1 MTNII
6 KKVNINFNSYA
17 IKDKNNERQEVYQ
30 NQTRELE
37 ISIYENAGKY
47 DYRYIVKISNKD
59 KSRYSEVSYRENNKQ
74 FVYYTSN
81 FNQYFDFASKQDEE
95 AYYNALKELEAE
107 QEAYNKAEAE
117 KELAKIDL
125 SNFEIHYYPNYGSKS
140 STDLPAAL
148 KEYEEG
154 LIALIEAK
162 EIELENIAYSDTRV
176 LKNMNI
182 EKLKELAKKGN
193 EILEAKKI
201 KKAEK
206 EAEKKQKIK
215 DAIAK
220 AKATGKKQIINAYSY
235 ENNYN
240 ECITVYEMID
250 GNGNVTKTKDNAY

>member
-17 IKDKNNERQEVYQ
+17 IDNKDKKRQEVYK

-37 ISIYENAGKY
+37 ISIDKNDG
-47 DYRYIVKISNKD
+47 YIVKISNKD
-59 KSRYSEVSYRENNKQ
+59 KSRYTKISYHKKNKQ
-74 FVYYTSN
+74 FHCCTGN
-81 FNQYFDFASKQDEE
+81 FVQYFDFAREE
-95 AYYNALKELEAE
+95 EEKVYYNALEELKAE
-107 QEAYNKAEAE
+107 QEANDKAEAE
-117 KELAKIDL
+117 KELANIDL

-154 LIALIEAK
+154 LIALIKAK
-162 EIELENIAYSDTRV
+162 EIELEAIAYSDTKI
-176 LKNMNI
+176 LKNISI
-182 EKLKELAKKGN
+182 EKLQELAKRGN
-193 EILEAKKI
+193 EILEAKEI

-220 AKATGKKQIINAYSY
+220 AKATGEKQVINAYSY
-235 ENNYN
+235 ENKYS

-250 GNGNVTKTKDNAY
+250 GNGKVTKVRDNAY

>member
-17 IKDKNNERQEVYQ
+17 IKENNKKQEAYK
-30 NQTRELE
+30 NQTRELQ
-37 ISIYENAGKY
+37 ISIDKNAGKY

-59 KSRYSEVSYRENNKQ
+59 KSRYSEVSYRENKKQ
-74 FVYYTSN
+74 FAYYTCS
-81 FNQYFDFASKQDEE
+81 FTQYFDFVSKEDEE
-95 AYYNALKELEAE
+95 KYYNALAELEAE
-107 QEAYNKAEAE
+107 QEANDKAEAE

-125 SNFEIHYYPNYGSKS
+125 SHFDVYYYPNYGSKS
-140 STDLPAAL
+140 DTNLPTAL
-148 KEYEEG
+148 KEYETG

-220 AKATGKKQIINAYSY
+220 AKATGEKQVINAYSY

-250 GNGNVTKTKDNAY
+250 GNGYVTKVKENAY